1 MKRKLLSLL
10 VLLMTVVSGAWADSY
25 LYLDDMSLS
34 SATLKYG
41 DVPTG
46 KPYHYGYL
54 GWRDNGY
61 SGFNVF
67 RSSCTTITVDATCG
81 GFNGVNLSGL
91 FKDFGAL
98 TTISVIENLNTS
110 SVTDMG
116 DMFYGCGSL
125 TTLDLRGWNTSSVK
139 SMGSMFANCI
149 NLTTLNISN
158 WDTGSVI
165 GMRNMFS
172 NCQNL
177 SAIIGIGS
185 LNTSKVGDMGFMFYN
200 CFGLTSLDLNGWN
213 TASVTQMM
221 EMFSG
226 CLNLTTLNLSGW
238 NTANVEHMYEMFNGC
253 SGLTSLNLSEWNTA
267 NVLVM
272 SGMFNG
278 CSGLTLLDLSGWDT
292 SKVDNMSSMFSGCS
306 NLETI
311 YVGDGWS
318 TASVW
323 DNGNDMFSGCERL
336 PGWNSTDTP
345 VTDVSMAKTT
355 AQGGYLTAT
364 TYNLTAKQGATDEY
378 WATFYSEMSN
388 YQASEGT
395 QVFAVKL
402 TGTEIT
408 MIEITDRIVKS
419 GEGVVLKNTWESSI
433 TMTPTTDDSEV
444 DYSDNS
450 LVGTK
455 ITITNPG
462 NAYVLNK
469 GEGGIGFYKLKDTGT
484 IGANKAYLTSTASAR
499 EFIGFEEATGLKA
512 IDDGQWTIDNVV
524 YDLQGRR
531 VQNPTKGLYIVNGKK
546 VVIK

>member
-10 VLLMTVVSGAWADSY
+10 VLLMTAISCAWADSY
-25 LYLDDMSLS
+25 LYLDDMSLT

-46 KPYHYGYL
+46 KPYHDGYL
-54 GWRDNGY
+54 GWKENDY
-61 SGFNVF
+61 DVFNDF

-81 GFNGVNLSGL
+81 GFNGEDLSGL
-91 FKDFGAL
+91 FEGFVAL
-98 TTISVIENLNTS
+98 TTISGIGNLNTS

-116 DMFYGCGSL
+116 DMFCGCGSL
-125 TTLDLRGWNTSSVK
+125 TTLDLSGWNTSSVK
-139 SMGSMFANCI
+139 SMSSMFAICN
-149 NLTTLNISN
+149 NLTTLDLSN
-158 WDTGSVI
+158 WDTGSVED
-165 GMRNMFS
+165 MSDMFN

-185 LNTSKVGDMGFMFYN
+185 LNTSSVYDMNSMFWG
-200 CFGLTSLDLNGWN
+200 CSGLTSLDLSGWN
-213 TASVTQMM
+213 TTSVTQMM
-221 EMFSG
+221 GMFNGCSG
-226 CLNLTTLNLSGW
+226 LTTLNLSGW
-238 NTANVEHMYEMFNGC
+238 NTAKVEFM
-253 SGLTSLNLSEWNTA
+253 
-267 NVLVM
+267 
-272 SGMFNG
+272 
-278 CSGLTLLDLSGWDT
+278 
-292 SKVDNMSSMFSGCS
+292 DNMFLGCR
-306 NLETI
+306 NLKKI

-323 DNGNDMFSGCERL
+323 NYDNDMFSGCERL
-336 PGWNSTDTP
+336 PGWNRVEP

-355 AQGGYLTAT
+355 DKGGYLTIA
-364 TYNLTAKQGATDEY
+364 TYNLTAKQGATGEY

-388 YQASEGT
+388 YQASVGT
-395 QVFAVKL
+395 QVFAVNL

-419 GEGVVLKNTWESSI
+419 GEGVVLKNKWESSI

-455 ITITNPG
+455 ITIKNPG

-469 GEGGIGFYKLKDTGT
+469 GEGGIGFYKLSNTGT
-484 IGANKAYLTSTASAR
+484 IGANKAYLIYPDPQAGPGNTR

-512 IDDGQWTIDNVV
+512 IDNGQLTIDNVV